1 VSQEGHDFQSALAD
15 FKQGGWLIAILG
27 AAGMAARMLL
37 TDRNSTLIQWIRRIT
52 AGAIVGVLAFFAT
65 HGSELSPFYKSI
77 ICSTAGAIAPE
88 AFEFLIGRVMK
99 LNARE

>member
-1 VSQEGHDFQSALAD
+1 MSQEGSDLQSAFTE
-15 FKQGGWLIAILG
+15 FKRGGWLIALLG

-37 TDRNSTLIQWIRRIT
+37 TDRNSSLVIWIRRII

-77 ICSTAGAIAPE
+77 ICSTSGAVAPE
-88 AFEFLIGRVMK
+88 LIELLIGRLGK
-99 LNARE
+99 LNAR